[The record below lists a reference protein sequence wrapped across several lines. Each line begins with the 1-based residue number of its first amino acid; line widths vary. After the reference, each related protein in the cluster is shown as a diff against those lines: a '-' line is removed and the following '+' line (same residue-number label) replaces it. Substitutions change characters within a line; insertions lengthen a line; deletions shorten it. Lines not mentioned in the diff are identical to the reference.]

1 MKKAVC
7 VLVKVASAYL
17 SVTRPDSKQIG
28 LVGGKVDPG
37 ETELEAIVREVKEE
51 VGLTLD
57 PALFQEAFT
66 DVCTGEV
73 DYLTTTFMYPEL
85 DNSKLLEIN
94 TEEGLSYMLVTKD
107 VLCNVD
113 YSPFASYNI
122 KLFEKVETLLKVTK

>member
-7 VLVKVASAYL
+7 VLVKVDSAYL
-17 SVTRPDSKQIG
+17 SVTRPGSKQIG

-51 VGLTLD
+51 VGLTLA
-57 PALFQEAFT
+57 PALFQEVFT
-66 DVCTGEV
+66 EVCPGEV
-73 DYLTTTFMYPEL
+73 DYLTTTFIYPDL
-85 DNSKLLEIN
+85 DKSKVLEIN

-113 YSPFASYNI
+113 YSPFANYNRN
-122 KLFEKVETLLKVTK
+122 LFQAVEQM